1 MRLNKYIAEMGLCSR
16 READRLIA
24 GGRVTVNGRAAGLGD
39 QVGETDEVAVNGKA
53 LRQKLPER
61 VVLAYYK
68 PVGVTCT
75 ARDRHAEKTVA
86 DALGYPT
93 RLTYAGRLDRAA
105 EGLLLM
111 TNDGDLIEALMR
123 GSHGH
128 EKEYLV
134 KVNKKITDDMIE
146 RLQAGVFL
154 PDLGATTRPCQAEAV
169 GERTLRLILTQ
180 GLNRQIRRMCEACG
194 LRAVRIKR
202 LRVANVRLGQLKPGE
217 YREVRGAEL
226 AELYKMC
233 GRGDVDIA
241 PYDRHSET

>member
-1 MRLNKYIAEMGLCSR
+1 MRLNKYIAEMGICSR

-39 QVGETDEVAVNGKA
+39 QVGEADEVAVNGKA
-53 LRQKLPER
+53 LRQKSPAR

-75 ARDRHAEKTVA
+75 ARDKHAAKTVA
-86 DALGYPT
+86 EALKHPA
-93 RLTYAGRLDRAA
+93 RLTYAGRLDREA

-123 GSHGH
+123 GSRGH

-146 RLQAGVFL
+146 RMQKGIFL
-154 PDLGATTRPCQAEAV
+154 PDLNVTTRPCQAAAV
-169 GERTLRLILTQ
+169 GEQTLRLTLTQ
-180 GLNRQIRRMCEACG
+180 GLNRQIRRMCAACG
-194 LRAVRIKR
+194 YRAVRIKR
-202 LRVANVRLGQLKPGE
+202 LRVAKVRLGKLRPGE
-217 YREVRGAEL
+217 HREVKGAEL
-226 AELYKMC
+226 AELYKLC
-233 GRGDVDIA
+233 GRGDVY
-241 PYDRHSET
+241 PL